1 MKMEAAATSR
11 SPFAGTR
18 LSWALTPL
26 HIAAVLTIAAL
37 GVRLIGISMRP
48 LWLDE
53 AYSAWFSSQSWHDL
67 WTVVPTYETHP
78 PFYYSLLKL
87 WRFAFGGSAVAL
99 RLPSAILGA
108 ATVPVVMVAARE
120 LERLRPTGRPMLLM
134 GVAGFLAA
142 CGPTLVEHG
151 QEARP
156 YAPMAFAYAIAI
168 LGLLKLLADF
178 AECKAGS
185 PRNWIILA
193 LGSELTLW
201 SHALGI
207 IYAAC
212 IAIALLPAWLKRPVP
227 KERISRGL
235 TAAASILALYLPC
248 LWLIAGRTGDWGS
261 GWISW
266 EPEMLLTLLSIYGV
280 PVEVLTIGSA
290 VAALILFLLAKRAI
304 AFGIKG
310 RGWNADRALLVLW
323 WGVPLTTALV
333 SALIVPVFLPRTL
346 TATLVPFYLVV
357 AAALART
364 ESTKE
369 RLALAAALA
378 VTLFPST
385 IAMALRPATEPWDQ
399 VDAFLQGNVHPG
411 DIVWLY
417 PNDSALPLRAAGPRS
432 AYPRHGIPA
441 DYPAL
446 DVVAPRHAGS
456 PAVPSMTAESMQRLM
471 HSTEGSRART
481 IWLVTSQEQYF
492 DPHNELAR
500 ALSAA
505 RRPGPKQ
512 RWQYLRVQPF
522 TLR

>member
-1 MKMEAAATSR
+1 MDAAAA
-11 SPFAGTR
+11 SPVSLASARFSWRVTPVR
-18 LSWALTPL
+18 LAL
-26 HIAAVLTIAAL
+26 VLTAVAL
-37 GVRLIGISMRP
+37 AVRLIGISMRP

-53 AYSAWFSSQSWHDL
+53 AYSAWFSARGWHEL

-87 WRFAFGGSAVAL
+87 WRLAFGGGAVAL
-99 RLPSAILGA
+99 RLPSVILGA
-108 ATVPVVMVAARE
+108 ATVPIVMLAARE
-120 LERLRPTGRPMLLM
+120 IERLRPTGRPLLLM

-168 LGLLKLLADF
+168 LGVLRLLGDF
-178 AECKAGS
+178 AEGKSGS
-185 PRNWIILA
+185 WRNWLLLA

-201 SHALGI
+201 SHALGVV
-207 IYAAC
+207 YASC
-212 IAIALLPAWLKRPVP
+212 IAIALMPSWLKKPVR
-227 KERISRGL
+227 KQRITRGL
-235 TAAASILALYLPC
+235 ISGASILVLYLPC
-248 LWLIAGRTGDWGS
+248 LWLIAGRASDWGS

-266 EPEMLLTLLSIYGV
+266 RPEMLLTLFSIYGV

-304 AFGIKG
+304 AAGIAD
-310 RGWNADRALLVLW
+310 RGWNAERALLVLW

-333 SALIVPVFLPRTL
+333 STLFVPVFLPRTL
-346 TATLVPFYLVV
+346 TATLAPFYLAA

-364 ESTKE
+364 ESSKE

-378 VTLFPST
+378 ATLFPAT

-399 VDAFLQGNVHPG
+399 VDAYLQHNVRPG
-411 DIVWLY
+411 DLVWLY

-432 AYPRHGIPA
+432 TYVRHGIPS

-446 DVVAPRHAGS
+446 KVIAPRHAGS
-456 PAVPSMTAESMQRLM
+456 PAVPSMTARSMQQLIR
-471 HSTEGSRART
+471 SPEASGART
-481 IWLVTSQEQYF
+481 IWLVTSQVQYF
-492 DPHNELAR
+492 DPKNDLGH
-500 ALSAA
+500 ALSAV
-505 RRPGPKQ
+505 RKPGTRQ
-512 RWQYLRVQPF
+512 RWEYLRVQPF
-522 TLR
+522 TRP

>member
-1 MKMEAAATSR
+1 MDAAAA
-11 SPFAGTR
+11 SPAPLAGTR
-18 LSWALTPL
+18 LDWRISPLRLAL
-26 HIAAVLTIAAL
+26 VLTAAGL
-37 GVRLIGISMRP
+37 AVRLIGISMRP

-53 AYSAWFSSQSWHDL
+53 AYSAWFSGRSWHEL

-87 WRFAFGGSAVAL
+87 WRLGFGGNAVAL
-99 RLPSAILGA
+99 RLPSVILGA
-108 ATVPVVMVAARE
+108 ATVPIVMLAARE
-120 LERLRPTGRPMLLM
+120 LERLRPTGRPLLLM
-134 GVAGFLAA
+134 GIAGFLAA

-156 YAPMAFAYAIAI
+156 YAPMAFVYAVAI
-168 LGLLKLLADF
+168 LGVLRLLGEF
-178 AECKAGS
+178 AGGKPGS
-185 PRNWIILA
+185 WANWLILA

-201 SHALGI
+201 SHALGAV
-207 IYAAC
+207 YAAC
-212 IAIALLPAWLKRPVP
+212 IAIALLPAWLGRSIS
-227 KERISRGL
+227 RQHISRGL
-235 TAAASILALYLPC
+235 ITAAAILLLYLPC
-248 LWLIAGRTGDWGS
+248 LWLIAGRTRDWGS

-266 EPEMLLTLLSIYGV
+266 KPEMLLTLLSIYGV

-304 AFGIKG
+304 AFGFVKE
-310 RGWNADRALLVLW
+310 GWNAERALLVLW

-333 SALIVPVFLPRTL
+333 SALFVPVFLPRTL
-346 TATLVPFYLVV
+346 TATLVPFYLAV

-364 ESTKE
+364 DSSKE
-369 RLALAAALA
+369 RLALTAVLA

-399 VDAFLQGNVHPG
+399 VDAYLQHNVRPG

-417 PNDSALPLRAAGPRS
+417 PNDGVLPLRAADPRS
-432 AYPRHGIPA
+432 TYVRHGIPA

-456 PAVPSMTAESMQRLM
+456 PAVPSMTAQAMQKLI
-471 HSTEGSRART
+471 HSPEASRAPT
-481 IWLVTSQEQYF
+481 IWLVTSQAQYF
-492 DPHNELAR
+492 DPKDDLGR
-500 ALSAA
+500 ALSAV

-512 RWQYLRVQPF
+512 RWEYLRAQPF
-522 TLR
+522 TRR